1 MVGKIITLMLGLV
14 AAVALADNTCYTNA
28 RKAPEWFTKG
38 VICQIQ
44 PRAFTKEGT
53 LKAAEAKLPYLK
65 DSGFTILYLVPVMK
79 MDEDMDQSFWSPRQ
93 IKSGFNCPRNQYRM
107 ADYFHVDP
115 EYGTDQD
122 LKDFVAAAH
131 QLGMYVMFDLVYL
144 HCGPAAPFLKEH
156 PEFTY
161 WNGDGTVKKG
171 PWRFPKLNFEEPK
184 LREYLIGNMRYLLTE
199 YGCDG
204 FRCDVGDQVPLDFWC
219 DARDMMNA
227 VTANHAAMICEG
239 QNCANQQKAFDADY
253 GWFPCEVFLKD
264 GKRDAQCIR
273 RRWDS
278 QTAVH
283 PRGSRFVNHYDNH
296 DIATDVRPRRENAF
310 GHEAM
315 DQVCVWLLTA
325 DGIPLFFNGNEFAE
339 ADEKHSMF
347 GRTPLDWSALET
359 DYGRYRHALVQKLSA
374 IRREHPAFTAVSGFD
389 GMIWLQ
395 TSQPDDITAFVRR
408 GKGETMFVVQN
419 WSDRSVD
426 VSVDFELKPVTKTTD
441 TVEESPDRF
450 LRGTFA
456 AEPLISRRAE
466 KTGANA
472 FRLGAYGFAVYQ
484 VKEN

>member
-1 MVGKIITLMLGLV
+1 MVRKILVVMIGLAV
-14 AAVALADNTCYTNA
+14 LNAAADNTCYTNA

-44 PRAFTKEGT
+44 PRAFTPEGT
-53 LKAAEAKLPYLK
+53 LKAAEKKLPYLK
-65 DSGFTILYLVPVMK
+65 ESGFTVLYLVPVMK
-79 MDEDMDQSFWSPRQ
+79 MDEDMDRSFWSPRQ

-122 LKDFVAAAH
+122 LKDFVVKAH
-131 QLGMYVMFDLVYL
+131 ELGMYVMFDLVYL
-144 HCGPAAPFLKEH
+144 HCGPTAPFLKEN
-156 PEFTY
+156 PSFTF
-161 WNGDGTVKKG
+161 WNKDGSVKKG

-184 LREYLIGNMRYLLTE
+184 LREYLIGNMRYLLTQ
-199 YGCDG
+199 YCCDG

-219 DARDMMNA
+219 DAREMMDA

-264 GKRDAQCIR
+264 GKCDAQCIR
-273 RRWDS
+273 RRWDK

-283 PRGSRFVNHYDNH
+283 PYGSRFVNHYDNH
-296 DIATDVRPRRENAF
+296 DIATDVRPRREKAF

-339 ADEKHSMF
+339 GDEKHSMF
-347 GRTPLDWSALET
+347 GRTPLNWSELDT
-359 DYGRYRHALVQKLSA
+359 DYGKYRHALVQKLSA
-374 IRREHPAFTAVSGFD
+374 IRRAHPAFTAQSGFD
-389 GMIWLQ
+389 GMIWLK
-395 TSQPDDITAFVRR
+395 TSSPDDTTAFIRR
-408 GKGETMFVVQN
+408 GEGETMFVVQN
-419 WSDRSVD
+419 RSDRPQEIT
-426 VSVDFELKPVTKTTD
+426 VDFELKAVTKTSYV
-441 TVEESPDRF
+441 VEDVPDRS

-456 AEPLISRRAE
+456 AEPLVSRRAE
-466 KTGANA
+466 KTGANT
-472 FRLGAYGFAVYQ
+472 FKLGVYGFAVYQ
-484 VKEN
+484 VKED